1 MVGVIRAPGRDDR
14 IVADRFDLIRRN
26 FRRWVGQREHDWT
39 LGHAGDH
46 LAGHQ
51 PAAGQAQHDVRSD
64 QRIAE
69 VTGRSVLS
77 EGRFVRVDFT
87 GLETGLGDDA
97 LAVAHRDVLRC
108 NAARHVVVR
117 AGNGAGSGANDD
129 HLDVL
134 NGFALQLAC
143 VDERGRRDDGGAVL
157 VVVHHWNVGGL
168 GDASLNFEAFGG
180 LDVLEVDAAKGLR
193 NGHHGVDEALR
204 IRLVNLDVKHVNVGE
219 GLQEQPLSFHD
230 RFAGQGADVAETKH
244 GCTVRDHGHQVAL
257 RRVAVGVL
265 RPLCD
270 FQTGIRHA
278 RRIRQ

>member
-1 MVGVIRAPGRDDR
+1 MVGVIGASCRDDR
-14 IVADRFDLIRRN
+14 IVADRFDLVRRN
-26 FRRWVGQREHDWT
+26 FRRWVGQREHDRT

-69 VTGRSVLS
+69 VTGRSVLGK
-77 EGRFVRVDFT
+77 GRFVRVDFT

-117 AGNGAGSGANDD
+117 AGDGAGSSANDD

-134 NGFALQLAC
+134 DGFALQFAR
-143 VDERGRRDDGGAVL
+143 VDQRSCGDDGRAVL
-157 VVVHHWNVGGL
+157 VVMHHWNVGGL
-168 GDASLNFEAFGG
+168 GDASLDLEAFGG

-193 NGHHGVDEALR
+193 DGHHGVDEAFR
-204 IRLVNLDVKHVNVGE
+204 VCLVNLDVEHVNVGE
-219 GLQEQPLSFHD
+219 GLQEESLSFHD

-244 GCTVRDHGHQVAL
+244 GRTVRDHGHQVA
-257 RRVAVGVL
+257 
-265 RPLCD
+265 
-270 FQTGIRHA
+270 F
-278 RRIRQ
+278 